1 MNLRFNSDNY
11 YDHQWKFLT
20 SKKTINGLVGGLGSG
35 KTWIFLRKTLANH
48 ISRVGTDGRSNGWI
62 IYPTYDLAEELFI
75 QPFIDMLQ
83 EYDIDY
89 EYNIAKHRIETG
101 YGVVR
106 IYQLQKPQRII
117 GASLNY
123 IGFDEFDIESWKNC
137 DLAFKKAIGR
147 MRNSEDAEIYIVTSP
162 EGFHYTHK
170 IFVEDANDD
179 RYLVH
184 GKTTDNVALPQ
195 SYIKLLENTYDSTL
209 LKAYRDG
216 QFINITSG
224 STYYQFSRKENCET
238 YKFNPTLPIRCGVD
252 FNLSPLCCS
261 LFQTYSNPPYI
272 RVFAEVELHHSGGSE
287 ILTER
292 LVNEIKSRYKSNQYI
307 AYPDPAGKA
316 KSTSALHSDH
326 DILRQAGFQLKVK
339 PKAPR
344 IVDSVNA
351 VNKICEGNLIIDPS
365 CKGLITDLEQTVNK
379 QGTREIDKSNKERT
393 HFSDGLRYAIDFE
406 YPIIKPIMGSI
417 AR

>member
-48 ISRVGTDGRSNGWI
+48 ISRVGADGRSNGWI

-89 EYNIAKHRIETG
+89 EYNIAKHRVETG

-123 IGFDEFDIESWKNC
+123 IGFDEFDVESWKNC

>member
-1 MNLRFNSDNY
+1 MNLRFNPDNY

-20 SKKTINGLVGGLGSG
+20 SKKSINGLVGGLGSG

-48 ISRVGTDGRSNGWI
+48 ISKIGENGLSNGWI

-224 STYYQFSRKENCET
+224 STYYQFSRKENCEK
-238 YKFNPTLPIRCGVD
+238 YKFNPALPIRCGVD
-252 FNLSPLCCS
+252 FNLSPPL
-261 LFQTYSNPPYI
+261 L
-272 RVFAEVELHHSGGSE
+272 
-287 ILTER
+287 
-292 LVNEIKSRYKSNQYI
+292 
-307 AYPDPAGKA
+307 
-316 KSTSALHSDH
+316 
-326 DILRQAGFQLKVK
+326 
-339 PKAPR
+339 
-344 IVDSVNA
+344 
-351 VNKICEGNLIIDPS
+351 
-365 CKGLITDLEQTVNK
+365 
-379 QGTREIDKSNKERT
+379 
-393 HFSDGLRYAIDFE
+393 
-406 YPIIKPIMGSI
+406 
-417 AR
+417 

>member
-89 EYNIAKHRIETG
+89 EYNIAKHRVETG

-123 IGFDEFDIESWKNC
+123 IGFDEFDVESWKNC

-272 RVFAEVELHHSGGSE
+272 RVFAEVELHLSGGSE

-292 LVNEIKSRYKSNQYI
+292 LVNEIKSRYRSNQYI

>member
-106 IYQLQKPQRII
+106 IYQLQKPERII

-379 QGTREIDKSNKERT
+379 EGTREIDKSNKERT

-406 YPIIKPIMGSI
+406 YPIIKPLMGSI
-417 AR
+417 NR

>member
-1 MNLRFNSDNY
+1 MNLRFNPDNY

-20 SKKTINGLVGGLGSG
+20 STKTINGLVGGLGSG

-48 ISRVGTDGRSNGWI
+48 ISRVGADGKSNGWI

-379 QGTREIDKSNKERT
+379 TGTREIDKSNKERT

>member
-1 MNLRFNSDNY
+1 MNLRFNPDNY

-20 SKKTINGLVGGLGSG
+20 SKKSINGLVGGLGSG

-48 ISRVGTDGRSNGWI
+48 ISKIGENGLSNGWI

-224 STYYQFSRKENCET
+224 STYYQFSRKENCEK
-238 YKFNPTLPIRCGVD
+238 YKFNPALPIRCGVD

-261 LFQTYSNPPYI
+261 LFQTYSNPPYV
-272 RVFAEVELHHSGGSE
+272 RVFAEVELHHSGGTE

-292 LVNEIKSRYKSNQYI
+292 LVHEIKSRYRSNQYI

-365 CKGLITDLEQTVNK
+365 CKGLITDLEQSVNK
-379 QGTREIDKSNKERT
+379 PGSREFDKSNKDRT